1 MSKVAIVVGACA
13 GALAATNASAAVL
26 LGVGTG
32 ADRLDYAGQLGIQ
45 FTLTTSFTVHQLG
58 LYDAGA
64 AGFVDSHPVQIYNS
78 AGTTILASVT
88 IDSTT
93 TGNAGGYAFKALAI
107 PVELNAG
114 VYVLQAL
121 YPSNGTGDSP
131 FRNTNDRF
139 KDLTSAA
146 LNSTLASV
154 PVGRFS
160 SQPLDLFADG
170 IGGFGFGGPN
180 LSTIPIPEPTSLA
193 LLGLGALGLL
203 RRRRAK

>member
-1 MSKVAIVVGACA
+1 
-13 GALAATNASAAVL
+13 
-26 LGVGTG
+26 
-32 ADRLDYAGQLGIQ
+32 
-45 FTLTTSFTVHQLG
+45 

-64 AGFVDSHPVQIYNS
+64 AGFVDSHPVQIWERS
-78 AGTTILASVT
+78 GVTPSFTFALVTGAEVT